1 LGKDITLMR
10 YWAFFFPALLL
21 AQGPYIAEGL
31 RIGEVTDGSAAVRFR
46 LSQQPSQNKGKYV
59 PPQYEGSRPPALPAD
74 QDPWLLP
81 GAVPGLAGRARLW
94 VATRPDL
101 KDAKPGEWLQGDAK
115 SDFVLKTQITG
126 LRPSR
131 TYYVGVEIHARPE
144 KAIASFTTAPEPKRR
159 APVKFTAVTCL
170 AYKSLDHDEGFEIFP
185 SMEKLAPHFTVFTG
199 DNVYYDNEPP
209 RANTTEAARYHWQR
223 LWAMPRPLSFLAK
236 TPQYW
241 MKDDHDTLC
250 DDCWPG
256 RDPDWMKP
264 MTFAEG
270 QRIFLE
276 QTPITG
282 NTYRT
287 FRWGKALQIWL
298 LEGRDYRSPNTD
310 PDGPSKTILGAE
322 QKAWLK
328 KTVEESDADWRI
340 IISPTP
346 WIGPDRPQKADNYA
360 NQAFATEGKEMRAWA
375 AQKKNV
381 VIVCGDRHWQY
392 HSIDPDTGL
401 HEFGTGPASDRHA
414 GGTPGE
420 DKRYHRFH
428 RVAGGFLSVT
438 AEPSGSGS
446 RLVLRHHDTKGAVVY
461 EFTFGG

>member
-115 SDFVLKTQITG
+115 SDFVLKTQITR